1 MSTHGGAR
9 LGAGRKPKTLI
20 EHVRDGS
27 FNVSRHAHLLADDDS
42 VLDAAAVAPA
52 DAYGL
57 HELAGYCRILSR
69 GERAVRAWCAGD
81 GRELCGWR
89 ASPLKP
95 GISTDVQSG

>member
-1 MSTHGGAR
+1 M
-9 LGAGRKPKTLI
+9 GAGRKPKTLM

-69 GERAVRAWCAGD
+69 GERAYAPGAPVMVANFADGVR
-81 GRELCGWR
+81 RL
-89 ASPLKP
+89 
-95 GISTDVQSG
+95 